1 VKKNILKSV
10 IIWQRFKQERG
21 CLTHFVRLAHTLLK
35 DEEKARCGGNFNIH
49 LTANLPKNLSVEK
62 RF

>member
-1 VKKNILKSV
+1 M
-10 IIWQRFKQERG
+10 
-21 CLTHFVRLAHTLLK
+21 HFGRLAHTLLK
-35 DEEKARCGGNFNIH
+35 DEEKARCGGNIH